1 MYNGQNMFNLDITQD
16 SLSKYLR
23 DRYANRPLIFEDRPC
38 LLDEF
43 IVELR
48 IRNFIAIG
56 DLHKILERTKNAAER
71 FESENPPSSLKD
83 SLYSAI
89 GIARTSMMLL
99 DNDFFTFRRTVVDNC
114 PPERLERYRKLI
126 PPETDKSQS
135 TAD

>member
-71 FESENPPSSLKD
+71 FESENPPSAPSTLD
-83 SLYSAI
+83 CRVQFSQFYSGI
-89 GIARTSMMLL
+89 GCSELPVYAYLVSI
-99 DNDFFTFRRTVVDNC
+99 
-114 PPERLERYRKLI
+114 
-126 PPETDKSQS
+126 SQTLPS
-135 TAD
+135 CNSYC